1 MTDTN
6 AEGTEVQT
14 GEAPAEQGTPKVAT
28 DEVTTLRSRNA
39 GLDAKV
45 STLIASSAAEKQ
57 RADAAEARLRELLDG
72 AAATNED
79 FGARLRTLEAERD
92 EALKLAKSGLLA
104 SKYPET
110 YKVFGDAVAGMSDA
124 ALAEAEARFVGVAA
138 ESNIPPTP
146 VANNVTRPQQT
157 TTKSIEEMSLAELKE
172 YGAQAF
178 VGLTWDGITQS

>member
-14 GEAPAEQGTPKVAT
+14 PEAQPDAGTPKVGT

-45 STLIASSAAEKQ
+45 TSLIATSAAEKQ

-92 EALKLAKSGLLA
+92 EALKLAKSGLLS
-104 SKYPET
+104 SKFPET
-110 YKVFGDAVAGMSDA
+110 YKVFGDAVASMSEA
-124 ALAEAEARFVGVAA
+124 ALAEAEARFAGVAA
-138 ESNIPPTP
+138 ESNTPPTP
-146 VANNVTRPQQT
+146 VGNNVTRPAQT
-157 TTKSIEEMSLAELKE
+157 TAKSIEEMSLDELKQ

-178 VGLTWDGITQS
+178 VGLTWEGITQG